1 LINEKNVSTLINLR
15 SSSVIF
21 NYFCV
26 MESINSFE
34 NFKSNPELLEKL
46 YSNSFVKKFKQGDI
60 ILNES
65 SIIRSIPIVITGSLK
80 VMRTDDDGREILLYY
95 IKEGES
101 CIMSFLGGLHQ
112 DVSKIK
118 AEVEE
123 DAEILFLPVDKLILF
138 IKEFP
143 QWLEYIFKLYHK
155 RFEELLEV
163 VNEVAFKK
171 VDERLLSLLNKK
183 VELTNSKILIVSH
196 EQLAN
201 ELATARV
208 VVSRLLKKLEEDGV
222 LKLGRNKIVI
232 L

>member
-1 LINEKNVSTLINLR
+1 
-15 SSSVIF
+15 
-21 NYFCV
+21 

-46 YSNSFVKKFKQGDI
+46 YSNSSVKNFKQGDV

-65 SIIRSIPIVITGSLK
+65 SIIRSIPIVITGSIK
-80 VMRTDDDGREILLYY
+80 VLRTDDDGREILLYY

-101 CIMSFLGGLHQ
+101 CIMSFLGGMHQ
-112 DVSKIK
+112 EVSKVK

-123 DAEILFLPVDKLILF
+123 DAEVLFLPVDKLTLF

-143 QWLEYIFKLYHK
+143 QWLDYIFKLYHK

-163 VNEVAFKK
+163 INEVTFKK
-171 VDERLLSLLNKK
+171 VDERLLSLLHKK
-183 VELTNSKILIVSH
+183 AELTNSKTLIVSH

-208 VVSRLLKKLEEDGV
+208 VVSRLLKKLEEDEI

>member
-1 LINEKNVSTLINLR
+1 
-15 SSSVIF
+15 
-21 NYFCV
+21 

-46 YSNSFVKKFKQGDI
+46 YSNSSVKNFKQGDV

-65 SIIRSIPIVITGSLK
+65 SIIRSIPIVITGSIK
-80 VMRTDDDGREILLYY
+80 VLRTDDDGREILLYY

-101 CIMSFLGGLHQ
+101 CIMSFLGGMHQ
-112 DVSKIK
+112 DVSKVK

-123 DAEILFLPVDKLILF
+123 DAEVLFLPVDKLTLF

-143 QWLEYIFKLYHK
+143 QWLDYIFKLYHK

-163 VNEVAFKK
+163 INEVTFKK
-171 VDERLLSLLNKK
+171 VDERLLSLLHKK
-183 VELTNSKILIVSH
+183 AELTNSKTLIVSH

-208 VVSRLLKKLEEDGV
+208 VVSRLLKKLEEDEI

>member
-1 LINEKNVSTLINLR
+1 
-15 SSSVIF
+15 
-21 NYFCV
+21 

-46 YSNSFVKKFKQGDI
+46 YSNSFVKNFKQGDI

-123 DAEILFLPVDKLILF
+123 DAEVLFLPVDKLILF

-222 LKLGRNKIVI
+222 LKLGRNKIII

>member
-1 LINEKNVSTLINLR
+1 
-15 SSSVIF
+15 
-21 NYFCV
+21 
-26 MESINSFE
+26 MDSINSFE
-34 NFKSNPELLEKL
+34 NLKSNPELLEKL
-46 YSNSFVKKFKQGDI
+46 YSNSIVKNFKQGDV

-65 SIIRSIPIVITGSLK
+65 SIIRAIPIVLTGSIK

-101 CIMSFLGGLHQ
+101 CIMSFLGGMHQ
-112 DVSKIK
+112 EVSKVK
-118 AEVEE
+118 AAVEE
-123 DAEILFLPVDKLILF
+123 DAEVLFLPVDKLTLF

-143 QWLEYIFKLYHK
+143 QWLAYIFKLYHK

-171 VDERLLSLLNKK
+171 VDERLLSLLHKK
-183 VELTNSKILIVSH
+183 VELTNSKTLIVSH

-208 VVSRLLKKLEEDGV
+208 VVSRLLKKLEEDGI
-222 LKLGRNKIVI
+222 LQLGRNKIII

>member
-1 LINEKNVSTLINLR
+1 
-15 SSSVIF
+15 
-21 NYFCV
+21 

-46 YSNSFVKKFKQGDI
+46 YSNSFVKNFKQGDV

-183 VELTNSKILIVSH
+183 VELTHSKILIVSH

>member
-1 LINEKNVSTLINLR
+1 
-15 SSSVIF
+15 
-21 NYFCV
+21 

-46 YSNSFVKKFKQGDI
+46 YSNSFVKNFKQGDV

-65 SIIRSIPIVITGSLK
+65 SIIRSIPIVITGSIK
-80 VMRTDDDGREILLYY
+80 VMRTDEDGREILLYY

-112 DVSKIK
+112 DVSKVR

-123 DAEILFLPVDKLILF
+123 DAEVLFLPVDKLILF

-222 LKLGRNKIVI
+222 LKLGRNKIII

>member
-1 LINEKNVSTLINLR
+1 
-15 SSSVIF
+15 
-21 NYFCV
+21 

-46 YSNSFVKKFKQGDI
+46 YSNSSVKNFKQGDV

-65 SIIRSIPIVITGSLK
+65 SIIRSIPIVITGSIK
-80 VMRTDDDGREILLYY
+80 VLRTDDDGREILLYY

-101 CIMSFLGGLHQ
+101 CIMSFLGGMHQ
-112 DVSKIK
+112 DVSKVK
-118 AEVEE
+118 AEIEE
-123 DAEILFLPVDKLILF
+123 DAEVLFLPVDKLTLF

-143 QWLEYIFKLYHK
+143 QWLDYIFKLYHK

-163 VNEVAFKK
+163 INEVTFKK
-171 VDERLLSLLNKK
+171 VDERLLSLLHKK
-183 VELTNSKILIVSH
+183 AELTNSKTLIVSH

-208 VVSRLLKKLEEDGV
+208 VVSRLLKKLEEDEI

>member
-1 LINEKNVSTLINLR
+1 MINEKNVSTLINLR

>member
-1 LINEKNVSTLINLR
+1 
-15 SSSVIF
+15 
-21 NYFCV
+21 
-26 MESINSFE
+26 MDSINSFE
-34 NFKSNPELLEKL
+34 NLKSNPELLEKL
-46 YSNSFVKKFKQGDI
+46 YSNSIVKNFKQGDV

-65 SIIRSIPIVITGSLK
+65 SIIRAIPIVLTGSIK

-101 CIMSFLGGLHQ
+101 CIMSFLGGMHQ
-112 DVSKIK
+112 DVSKVK
-118 AEVEE
+118 AVVEE
-123 DAEILFLPVDKLILF
+123 DAEVLFLPVDKLTLF

-171 VDERLLSLLNKK
+171 VDERLLSLLHKK
-183 VELTNSKILIVSH
+183 VELTNSKTLIVSH

-208 VVSRLLKKLEEDGV
+208 VVSRLLKKLEEDGI
-222 LKLGRNKIVI
+222 LQLGRNKIII

>member
-1 LINEKNVSTLINLR
+1 
-15 SSSVIF
+15 
-21 NYFCV
+21 

-46 YSNSFVKKFKQGDI
+46 YSNSSVKNFKQGDV

-65 SIIRSIPIVITGSLK
+65 SIIRSIPIVITGSIK
-80 VMRTDDDGREILLYY
+80 VLRTDDDGREILLYY

-101 CIMSFLGGLHQ
+101 CIMSFLGGMHQ
-112 DVSKIK
+112 EVSKVK

-123 DAEILFLPVDKLILF
+123 DAEVLFLPVDKLTLF

-143 QWLEYIFKLYHK
+143 QWLDYIFKLYHK

-163 VNEVAFKK
+163 INEVTFKK
-171 VDERLLSLLNKK
+171 VDERLLSLLHKK
-183 VELTNSKILIVSH
+183 VELTNSKTLIVSH

-208 VVSRLLKKLEEDGV
+208 VVSRLLKKLEEDEI

>member
-1 LINEKNVSTLINLR
+1 
-15 SSSVIF
+15 
-21 NYFCV
+21 

-183 VELTNSKILIVSH
+183 VELTHSKILIVSH

>member
-1 LINEKNVSTLINLR
+1 
-15 SSSVIF
+15 
-21 NYFCV
+21 

-46 YSNSFVKKFKQGDI
+46 YSNSFVKNFKQGDI

-222 LKLGRNKIVI
+222 LKLGRNKIII

>member
-1 LINEKNVSTLINLR
+1 
-15 SSSVIF
+15 
-21 NYFCV
+21 
-26 MESINSFE
+26 MDSINSFK
-34 NFKSNPELLEKL
+34 NLTSNPELIEKL
-46 YSNSFVKKFKQGDI
+46 YSNSMVKNFKQGDV

-65 SIIRSIPIVITGSLK
+65 SIIRAIPIVLTGSIK
-80 VMRTDDDGREILLYY
+80 VMRTDDDGREIFLYY

-101 CIMSFLGGLHQ
+101 CIMSFLGGMHQ
-112 DVSKIK
+112 EVSKVK
-118 AEVEE
+118 AAVEE
-123 DAEILFLPVDKLILF
+123 DAEVLFLPVDKLTLF

-171 VDERLLSLLNKK
+171 VDERLLSLLHKK
-183 VELTNSKILIVSH
+183 VELTNSKTLIVSH

-208 VVSRLLKKLEEDGV
+208 VVSRLLKKLEEDGI
-222 LKLGRNKIVI
+222 LQLGRNKIII

>member
-1 LINEKNVSTLINLR
+1 
-15 SSSVIF
+15 
-21 NYFCV
+21 

-46 YSNSFVKKFKQGDI
+46 YSNSSVKNFKQGDV

-65 SIIRSIPIVITGSLK
+65 SIIRSIPIVITGSIK
-80 VMRTDDDGREILLYY
+80 VLRTDDDGREILLYY

-101 CIMSFLGGLHQ
+101 CIMSFLGGMHQ
-112 DVSKIK
+112 DVSKVK

-123 DAEILFLPVDKLILF
+123 DAEVLFLPVDKLTLF

-143 QWLEYIFKLYHK
+143 QWLDYIFKLYHK

-163 VNEVAFKK
+163 INEVTFKK
-171 VDERLLSLLNKK
+171 VDERLLSLLHKK
-183 VELTNSKILIVSH
+183 AELTNSKTLIVSH

-208 VVSRLLKKLEEDGV
+208 VVSRLLKKLEEDDI

>member
-1 LINEKNVSTLINLR
+1 
-15 SSSVIF
+15 
-21 NYFCV
+21 

-46 YSNSFVKKFKQGDI
+46 YSNSSVKNFKQGDV

-65 SIIRSIPIVITGSLK
+65 SIIRSIPIVITGSIK
-80 VMRTDDDGREILLYY
+80 VLRTDDDGREILLYY

-101 CIMSFLGGLHQ
+101 CIMSFLGGMHQ
-112 DVSKIK
+112 DVSKVK

-123 DAEILFLPVDKLILF
+123 DAEVLFLPVDKLTLF

-143 QWLEYIFKLYHK
+143 QWLDYIFKLYHK

-163 VNEVAFKK
+163 INEVTFKK
-171 VDERLLSLLNKK
+171 VDERLLSLLHKK
-183 VELTNSKILIVSH
+183 VELTNSKTLIVSH

-208 VVSRLLKKLEEDGV
+208 VVSRLLKKLEEDEI

>member
-1 LINEKNVSTLINLR
+1 
-15 SSSVIF
+15 
-21 NYFCV
+21 

-46 YSNSFVKKFKQGDI
+46 YSNSFVKNFKQGDI